1 MGTQDDRAIHMTDCE
16 YKVSGRVVV
25 RHIGQ
30 DVLLVPVSGGAAG
43 DGGRVYPINE
53 TAEAIWEGVA
63 SGKSHESVVGD
74 LVERYDIPK
83 ETAEADVGEC
93 IQTFVSEGLLERVEH

>member
-1 MGTQDDRAIHMTDCE
+1 MSTNCTYI
-16 YKVSGRVVV
+16 VSGRVVL

-63 SGKSHESVVGD
+63 SGKSHDTVVCD
-74 LVERYDIPK
+74 LIERYEIPK
-83 ETAEADVGEC
+83 ETAEADVAAC